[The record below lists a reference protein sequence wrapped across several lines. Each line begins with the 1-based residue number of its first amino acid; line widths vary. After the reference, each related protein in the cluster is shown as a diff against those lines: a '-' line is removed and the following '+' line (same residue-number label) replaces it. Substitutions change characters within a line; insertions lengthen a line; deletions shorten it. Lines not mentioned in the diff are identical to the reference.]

1 MFRLALEYGMN
12 AIDTSPYY
20 HPSEIRLGRILRT
33 LAPQFPRHSYYLCT
47 KAGRNGPDKGDF
59 DYRAQSVRRSV
70 ERSCQ
75 RMETAYLDVV
85 LMHDVEF
92 VAESVGPAQAAGFAA
107 RDLIAETDD
116 DGPVHTACG
125 LAPVQAGK
133 SFGQGDDSILEAVAE
148 LFRLKDEGIVDNV
161 GISGYP
167 LPTLLRLSRL
177 VFARLHR
184 PLDVVLSY
192 SHHTLQSDLLVAYL
206 DHFQR
211 CPLLSEEHT
220 WDPPRVLNA
229 SPFSMGLLTDDG
241 PPAWHPAPVKLKNAC
256 TNAAKALQQASTLS
270 PANQVP
276 SLTQTAARFG
286 MRGAEVARPNAA
298 GQALLPTLVGMRD
311 VEQVHAAVDAYRVLL
326 AGAQAAAAAAVAS
339 HSDDNGRRPRPLVG
353 EDAGVERDAA
363 AYRRYEAQERAEA
376 MVRDELHR
384 AGFQHWSWAS
394 PGGDA

>member
-1 MFRLALEYGMN
+1 
-12 AIDTSPYY
+12 
-20 HPSEIRLGRILRT
+20 
-33 LAPQFPRHSYYLCT
+33 
-47 KAGRNGPDKGDF
+47 
-59 DYRAQSVRRSV
+59 
-70 ERSCQ
+70 
-75 RMETAYLDVV
+75 
-85 LMHDVEF
+85 MHDVEF

-116 DGPVHTACG
+116 EGSVHTACG
-125 LAPVQAGK
+125 LTPAQAGK

-241 PPAWHPAPVKLKNAC
+241 PPAWHPAPSSSRMHAPTPQRHSSRRQHYHLPIRC
-256 TNAAKALQQASTLS
+256 RRS
-270 PANQVP
+270 PRRRPDSHAGRRGRA
-276 SLTQTAARFG
+276 TQRSGTSPPADAR
-286 MRGAEVARPNAA
+286 
-298 GQALLPTLVGMRD
+298 GMRD

-326 AGAQAAAAAAVAS
+326 AGAQAAAAAAAS
-339 HSDDNGRRPRPLVG
+339 HNDDNGRRPRPLVG

-363 AYRRYEAQERAEA
+363 ARYRRYGTREGRGDGARRAPPRRIPA
-376 MVRDELHR
+376 LVL
-384 AGFQHWSWAS
+384 GQS
-394 PGGDA
+394 GGDA